1 VENPLRSPSIDA
13 RGSPA
18 LRPSPR
24 HPHVR
29 SGATPER
36 GGAAPP
42 LSPRARTLSAA
53 VHAPAA
59 AAAPLAVVATNP
71 LLTAEGGGSPKK
83 GAARPGG
90 KVGKVS
96 TAPSPLSVKGRASG
110 ISSPTTLR
118 SVHSSRS
125 MSVLDLGA
133 AAEAEEEAEALPG
146 SGTAAFPLAFSNP
159 LLVASARRP
168 GDGTTARKSLR
179 ASGGGKGGALGA
191 HPAAV

>member
-1 VENPLRSPSIDA
+1 
-13 RGSPA
+13 
-18 LRPSPR
+18 
-24 HPHVR
+24 
-29 SGATPER
+29 
-36 GGAAPP
+36 
-42 LSPRARTLSAA
+42 
-53 VHAPAA
+53 VHAPASPLARPGNA
-59 AAAPLAVVATNP
+59 AVAAPLAVVAANP
-71 LLTAEGGGSPKK
+71 LLTAEGGGSLKK
-83 GAARPGG
+83 GAARPG

-96 TAPSPLSVKGRASG
+96 NAPSPLSVKGRASG
-110 ISSPTTLR
+110 MSSPR

-146 SGTAAFPLAFSNP
+146 SGAAAFPLAFSNP

-168 GDGTTARKSLR
+168 DGTTARKSLR